1 MQPATSLTFTAG
13 RETYRWAGS
22 FPVPDAAEG
31 QDNRRTHGVACSPST
46 GNIVVFHQARPAVLV
61 FSPDGKLLSRWGD
74 RFLGAHGL
82 TLVVENGQEVLW
94 LTDQHSAEVAKF
106 TLDGRELMRIA
117 KPNHPAYAKPDARYS
132 PTWVAVEE
140 QSGDIW
146 VADGYGQS
154 LVHRHDRT
162 GRWLGAIDG
171 TEPDALGRFSCPHG
185 IGFNPRGELVVAD
198 RGNKRLQ
205 IYDRSGR
212 FLRGVSGVYHSP
224 CSFAFMGD
232 LMLVPELGTGVKL
245 VRNDAEVLADLG
257 DHPGISAVKGW
268 PNLAGTEHVRDGVFN
283 SPHGACFTRE
293 GDILVV
299 EWIAGGRIPRL
310 ARGA

>member
-1 MQPATSLTFTAG
+1 MQPALSFTAG
-13 RETYRWAGS
+13 AATYRWAGS
-22 FPVPDAAEG
+22 FPIPDALEG

-61 FSPDGKLLSRWGD
+61 FSPEGRLLSRWGD

-82 TLVVENGQEVLW
+82 TLVVEGGEERVW
-94 LTDQHSAEVAKF
+94 LTDQHSAEVTKF

-117 KPNHPAYAKPDARYS
+117 KPAHPAYAKGEKYS
-132 PTWVAVEE
+132 PTWVAVAAN
-140 QSGDIW
+140 GDIW

-154 LVHRHDRT
+154 LVHRHDRA
-162 GRWLGAIDG
+162 GRWLSAIDG
-171 TEPDALGRFSCPHG
+171 TETGALGRFACPHG

-205 IYDRSGR
+205 IYDAQGR

-224 CSFAFMGD
+224 CSFAFRED
-232 LMLVPELGTGVKL
+232 LMLVPELATGVKL
-245 VRNDAEVLADLG
+245 VRGDAEVLCDLG
-257 DHPGISAVKGW
+257 DNAGITAIAGW
-268 PNLAGTEHVRDGVFN
+268 PNLAGTAHVVDGRFN

-299 EWIAGGRIPRL
+299 EWIAGGRVTRL
-310 ARGA
+310 ARA